1 MYGIIPGSGV
11 RTYLGCNNAIGK
23 YAEKPQSQPAESFRL
38 VYSNQKSNIYTCICT
53 KTVRGAGRLE
63 GIAGLEPVNRHVE
76 WAV

>member
-38 VYSNQKSNIYTCICT
+38 VYSNQKSNIYMHMH

-63 GIAGLEPVNRHVE
+63 GIAGLEPMNRHVE